1 MNRLTNTLYL
11 FFLFYIV
18 LPIQAQEYIFDVEHI
33 NVEEGLPDRRVL
45 NILQDKKGFIWV
57 STPGAISRYDGYHF
71 KSYSSDFLGIRG
83 NTAVKFAVDQ
93 QNNLWYR
100 EVIYSNKIKV
110 GIIDLEADSL
120 LSIGDYTKGLFT
132 AKDIAA
138 FSTDR
143 LNRAI
148 FYIGTKDGTIYKYDD
163 GFVIISRQEAVL
175 NDVFSCEQAADGSYW
190 LLNDG
195 KVVNIS
201 KNKEQSYSIP
211 SYPHR
216 IIRTTPSVLIQTEDF
231 NKQKIE
237 FLNLVDGQFLPYTPE
252 SFSEDLYYKLLS
264 SNNGFQG
271 HITKDSLIIQYQSYR
286 ASFSNE
292 VINAPCKNC
301 AIKPIAEIVDSQNNF
316 WMATENGIIKIS
328 LTKNPFTI
336 IEEGNSLRGIYKT
349 DNQLWIGGYVG
360 NARYDLSSN
369 KVEPFMELPTLAAF
383 SFYKDERDHLWVA
396 GGNSLFEYSA
406 DRRQLNVYDVN
417 RGATVLFRNEATDKL
432 FIGTEISL
440 LYFDKKT
447 KTVTQLPSFNNQQ
460 IWVRQIYQNEEGIWI
475 VSNNGLFLMDPKT
488 EEIIYHYTIKDGLPT
503 NSINHLYE
511 DEAGIFWLATKNNG
525 LIHWDVEQNIFKQYT
540 TANGLSNNT
549 VYAVYEDGYKNLWLP
564 SNYGLMCFNKQT
576 LSTKV
581 YLPKHGIAHEE
592 FNTYSH
598 FQAADSTLYFGGLN
612 GLTRFH
618 PKDIFQENDALPLY
632 VTEVN
637 VLTSDSERFNNQTED
652 FKTSQSITLQP
663 NDRILE
669 VSFSLLDY
677 GESSINQYAYKI
689 EGYQDQWV
697 YTKENKIALI
707 NMPYGTYNLVIKG
720 RSSTGDWSSS
730 QLNIPL
736 EVQTPFYKKPWFI
749 GWIIFL
755 GSISLIGLVKW
766 RIRKLEKDKN
776 LLEGEV
782 QKRTHELEKD
792 KQIITQQAEA
802 LKQLDKTKTRFFSN
816 ITHEFRTPLTLI
828 IGPTE
833 QLLKDPAQGNQKK
846 LRGVL
851 KNARQLLG
859 LINQLLDLSKLESG
873 GMKIELFRG
882 DVVAY
887 TQDLIDR
894 LQPMALMKEQ
904 RLSILYNQEEWDTY
918 FDKDK
923 WDKIVYNLVS
933 NAIKFTPKGGAI
945 QISLLKEQENSKDW
959 LRLEI
964 KDSGLG
970 IEEAQLSRIFNRFY
984 QADNTTT
991 REQEG
996 TGIGLSLVKE
1006 LVEVQQGEIWVI
1018 SKIGKGTS
1026 FMLKIPIPDLI
1037 SSEVAVGS
1045 NLQSQL
1051 IIPPITELEPLSN
1064 DAIVSP
1070 IESTS
1075 ERLRIL
1081 IIEDNQDMRDY
1092 IRSCIN
1098 EEVYDILEAGDGEI
1112 GIERAIATIP
1122 DLIVSD
1128 VMMPKKDGFEVTQTI
1143 RTTLSTSHIPIVLLT
1158 AKASLESR
1166 LEGLKRGA
1174 DAYLNKPFSPEE
1186 LIIRISKLI
1195 ELRQLLQLRYTNQLS
1210 ESNQKVEEQFASE
1223 DAFFQE
1229 LRAYILENITGTL
1242 NGDIIGKEFGMSRMQ
1257 LHRKIKALTN
1267 QSTSVLV
1274 KNIRLEKGLQLLKEK
1289 DLNISEIAYETG
1301 FSSPNYFSKIFK
1313 EKFGKAPS
1321 EI

>member
-1 MNRLTNTLYL
+1 MNRLKNTLYL
-11 FFLFYIV
+11 FFLFCIV

-57 STPGAISRYDGYHF
+57 STPGAISRYDGYNF
-71 KSYSSDFLGIRG
+71 KSYSADFLGIRG
-83 NTAVKFAVDQ
+83 NVSVKFAVDQ
-93 QNNLWYR
+93 NNNLWYR
-100 EVIYSNKIKV
+100 EISASRNAKV
-110 GIIDLEADSL
+110 GVIDISADTL
-120 LSIGDYTKGLFT
+120 MSIESYTEGLFT
-132 AKDIAA
+132 AEDISE
-138 FSTDR
+138 FSSDR

-163 GFVIISRQEAVL
+163 GFAAISQLETVFTAVFL
-175 NDVFSCEQAADGSYW
+175 CEQAADGSYW
-190 LLNDG
+190 LLNNG
-195 KVVNIS
+195 AVINFS
-201 KNKEQSYSIP
+201 KNKKKSYPIS

-216 IIRTTPSVLIQTEDF
+216 IIQTTPSVLIQTEDF
-231 NKQKIE
+231 NEQKIE
-237 FLNLVDGQFLPYTPE
+237 YLQLVDEQFQHYTPE
-252 SFSEDLYYKLLS
+252 SFSKDKYYKLLS
-264 SNNGFQG
+264 PNNGFQG
-271 HITKDSLIIQYQSYR
+271 YLTKDSLIIQYESYR
-286 ASFSNE
+286 ASFSNKR
-292 VINAPCKNC
+292 INAPCKNC
-301 AIKPIAEIVDSQNNF
+301 AIKPTSQIVDSQNNF
-316 WMATENGIIKIS
+316 WITTENGIIKIS
-328 LTKNPFTI
+328 LVKNPFTI

-349 DNQLWIGGYVG
+349 DNQLWIGGYVR
-360 NARYDLSSN
+360 NACYDLPSN
-369 KVEPFMELPTLAAF
+369 DVKTFMELPTLAAF
-383 SFYKDERDHLWVA
+383 SFYKDEQDHLWVA
-396 GGNSLFEYSA
+396 GGNNLFEYA
-406 DRRQLNVYDVN
+406 VDRRQLNTYDVN
-417 RGATVLFRNEATDKL
+417 RGCTVLFRNEATDKL

-440 LYFDKKT
+440 LYFDETTTTAKR
-447 KTVTQLPSFNNQQ
+447 LPSFDNLQ
-460 IWVRQIYQNEEGIWI
+460 IWVRQIYQNEKGIWI
-475 VSNNGLFLMDPKT
+475 VSNNGLFLMNPET
-488 EEIIYHYTIKDGLPT
+488 EEIIRHYTIKDGLPT
-503 NSINHLYE
+503 NSLNHLYE
-511 DEAGIFWLATKNNG
+511 DKEGTFWLATKNNG
-525 LIHWDVEQNIFKQYT
+525 LIHWDIAQNTFKQYT

-549 VYAVYEDGYKNLWLP
+549 LYAVYEDGYNNLWLP
-564 SNYGLMCFNKQT
+564 SNYGLMCFNKQS

-581 YLPKHGIAHEE
+581 YLPKDGIAHEE

-618 PKDIFQENDALPLY
+618 PKDIFQQNDALPLY
-632 VTEVN
+632 VTKVN
-637 VLTSDSERFNNQTED
+637 VLNSDSEHFNNKTEL
-652 FKTSQSITLQP
+652 FKASQSITLQP

-677 GESSINQYAYKI
+677 GESAINQYAYKI
-689 EGYQDQWV
+689 QGYQDQWI
-697 YTKENKIALI
+697 YTKENKISLI
-707 NMPYGTYNLVIKG
+707 NMPYGRYNLVIKG
-720 RSSTGDWSSS
+720 RSSTGDWSSK

-736 EVQTPFYKKPWFI
+736 EVQLPFYKKW
-749 GWIIFL
+749 WFL
-755 GSISLIGLVKW
+755 GLMAICSLTSLLIIGNW
-766 RIRKLEKDKN
+766 RIRKLEKDRKR
-776 LLEGEV
+776 LEEEV
-782 QKRTHELEKD
+782 RKRTYELEED
-792 KQIITQQAEA
+792 KKIITQQAEE

-833 QLLKDPAQGNQKK
+833 QLLNDATQGNRKK
-846 LRGVL
+846 LSGVL
-851 KNARQLLG
+851 KNARQLLS

-882 DVVAY
+882 NVVAY

-894 LQPMALMKEQ
+894 LQPMAVMKKQ
-904 RLSILYNQEEWDTY
+904 RLSIIYNQVEWDTY

-933 NAIKFTPKGGAI
+933 NAIKFTPKGGAV

-1006 LVEVQQGEIWVI
+1006 LVEMQQGEIWVI
-1018 SKIGKGTS
+1018 SKVGKGTS
-1026 FMLKIPIPDLI
+1026 FMLKIPIPDVAN
-1037 SSEVAVGS
+1037 SEITTGHKLES
-1045 NLQSQL
+1045 KLM
-1051 IIPPITELEPLSN
+1051 IPLITELEPLSN
-1064 DAIVSP
+1064 VP
-1070 IESTS
+1070 LESSLEPTS

-1098 EEVYDILEAGDGEI
+1098 EEVYDILEAGDGEV
-1112 GIERAIATIP
+1112 GIERATATIP

-1128 VMMPKKDGFEVTQTI
+1128 VMMPKKDGFEVTQI
-1143 RTTLSTSHIPIVLLT
+1143 LRSTLSTSHIPIVLLT

-1186 LIIRISKLI
+1186 LVIRIRKLI
-1195 ELRQLLQLRYTNQLS
+1195 ELRQLLQLRYSNQLNENS
-1210 ESNQKVEEQFASE
+1210 QKLEEQFASE

-1229 LRAYILENITGTL
+1229 LRAYILENMTGTL
-1242 NGDIIGKEFGMSRMQ
+1242 NGDIIGKQFGMSRMQ

-1267 QSTSVLV
+1267 QSTSVLI
-1274 KNIRLEKGLQLLKEK
+1274 KNIRLEKGLQLLKEG
-1289 DLNISEIAYETG
+1289 DLNVSEIAYRIG

-1313 EKFGKAPS
+1313 EKFGKTPS